1 MTDGPDIRA
10 AAALSRSAQPVERV
24 VNAERQEAA
33 PMTEPDPDPV
43 VVAPEPVPSPPP
55 PAPEK
60 ARRGGFFPLLLGG
73 LVAGAIGYAVAFFGL
88 TQQDDPELPQRI
100 TGVEQALDGINTRL
114 DGFETSIGE
123 LAASIPEPDT
133 ATPAAV
139 AALETDVGTVSADI
153 ASLQSAVEALQGSVT
168 NLSLGGGG
176 EGAPDYAAEFAAQM
190 EAFQAEVDRVTT
202 SAEAEVQAAR
212 AEAEATRAAAEAEAA
227 AARQAA
233 ETAEAQIAFQAALA
247 EVQVALDTG
256 APFDGALASLDG
268 LDLPAA
274 LVDVAADGVLP
285 LTELQRTFPEVARAA
300 LQAADRG
307 PAEDADA
314 LGKVTSFLMAQTN
327 ARSLEPREGDSADA
341 VLSRAEAALKSGDL
355 SATLAEVG
363 TLGEGPLAALADWL
377 APAQA
382 RDAATAAVAELNQ
395 AVDAM

>member
-1 MTDGPDIRA
+1 MTDGPDIRSA
-10 AAALSRSAQPVERV
+10 AAHSRSAQPIERASAPEV
-24 VNAERQEAA
+24 AEAA
-33 PMTEPDPDPV
+33 PLTEPDPEPTAV
-43 VVAPEPVPSPPP
+43 LPEPTPEP
-55 PAPEK
+55 PAPAK
-60 ARRGGFFPLLLGG
+60 SGGSGLFPLLLGG
-73 LVAGAIGYAVAFFGL
+73 LVAGAIGFAAAFFGL
-88 TQQDDPELPQRI
+88 TQQDNSELPQRI
-100 TGVEQALDGINTRL
+100 TGVEQALEGINTRL

-123 LAASIPEPDT
+123 LAASIPELDT
-133 ATPAAV
+133 TTPAAV
-139 AALETDVGTVSADI
+139 AALETDVGTFSGDI
-153 ASLQSAVEALQGSVT
+153 AALQSEVEALQGSVT

-190 EAFQAEVDRVTT
+190 EAFQAEVDRVTST
-202 SAEAEVQAAR
+202 AETEVAAAR
-212 AEAEATRAAAEAEAA
+212 AEAEATRAAAEAEAE

-233 ETAEAQIAFQAALA
+233 EIAEAQIAFQAALA

-256 APFDGALASLDG
+256 APFEGALSALDG

-285 LTELQRTFPEVARAA
+285 LTELQRSFPDAARLA

-307 PAEDADA
+307 PAEDANA

-363 TLGEGPLAALADWL
+363 ALGEGPLAALADWV

-382 RDAATAAVAELNQ
+382 RDAAVAAVAELNQ